1 MWARYKLK
9 SNYFDVYLDKVEAGE
24 KTCINYMM
32 EMTTQL
38 PAMTMSTDTLWETL
52 ESMEEFGDEEAQA
65 VIKKVVK
72 GNREMIAVA
81 KDPEVVQRTET
92 EIALLN
98 GLLPQT
104 LTVEEITQHLAPV
117 QDAIRAAGNDG
128 QATGVAM
135 KHLKSGGHA
144 VEGQSVAQAVKALRA
159 G

>member
-1 MWARYKLK
+1 MLIDDLKARIIL
-9 SNYFDVYLDKVEAGE
+9 
-24 KTCINYMM
+24 
-32 EMTTQL
+32 
-38 PAMTMSTDTLWETL
+38 AMKAKNHHERDTLKVALGDMQLAETRKGEAL
-52 ESMEEFGDEEAQA
+52 TDEEAQA

>member
-1 MWARYKLK
+1 MLIDDLKARIIL
-9 SNYFDVYLDKVEAGE
+9 
-24 KTCINYMM
+24 
-32 EMTTQL
+32 
-38 PAMTMSTDTLWETL
+38 AMKAKNHHERDTLKVALGDMQLAETRKGKAL
-52 ESMEEFGDEEAQA
+52 TDEEAQA